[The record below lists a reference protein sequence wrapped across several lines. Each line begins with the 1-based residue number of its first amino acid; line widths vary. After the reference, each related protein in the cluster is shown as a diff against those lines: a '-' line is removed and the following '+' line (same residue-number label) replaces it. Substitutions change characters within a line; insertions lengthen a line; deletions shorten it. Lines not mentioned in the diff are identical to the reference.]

1 MMRILFLADGRS
13 PTTQRWLKGIAA
25 RGHETHLVSTYD
37 CSPIPELTSFHILPV
52 ASGNFGGRQQKA
64 SVTQNLSPTAQQ
76 NNRKKFLR
84 WLIIHYRPIFQKIR
98 YYLGP
103 LTLPAYSREFNR
115 LIKSIQPDL
124 VHALRIPFEG
134 MLASHSP
141 APTPLVIS
149 TWGNDLTLHAHG
161 SKAMYTATVRTLKRT
176 RGLLSDASRDI
187 RLAREMGL
195 AANAL
200 TLVVPG
206 AGGINL
212 EEIRSNR
219 KSIDDLLGRP
229 VDSTT
234 TLVVNPRGIR
244 PAYVRNDIFF
254 QAIPKVLQQS
264 PKTLF
269 ICPAM
274 AGDPEV
280 ERWVELYDIAANVCL
295 LPALPQSRLWDIYRQ
310 AQVLISPSI
319 HDGTPNSVLEGMASG
334 CFPVVGDIE
343 SLREWITPGINGL
356 LINPNDP
363 QAVANGIIQGL
374 NDAEM
379 RTSAAQANLKLV
391 SERAEYHKVMQTV
404 ETFYQRICQI

>member
-1 MMRILFLADGRS
+1 MRILFIADGRS

-25 RGHETHLVSTYD
+25 RGHEVHLISTYP
-37 CSPIPELTSFHILPV
+37 CPPISGLTSLHILPV
-52 ASGNFGGRQQKA
+52 AFGSLGGEQQQTGA
-64 SVTQNLSPTAQQ
+64 PHHQSSATRGTGY
-76 NNRKKFLR
+76 RKLLR
-84 WLIIHYRPIFQKIR
+84 WLIVRYRPIFQKIR
-98 YYLGP
+98 YHLGP
-103 LTLPAYSREFNR
+103 LTLSLHVKELNK
-115 LIKSIQPDL
+115 LVENIQPDL

-134 MLASHSP
+134 MLASYLP
-141 APTPLVIS
+141 AQLPLIIS
-149 TWGNDLTLHAHG
+149 TWGNDLTLHANG
-161 SKAMYTATVRTLKRT
+161 SKAMYTATAHALQRT

-212 EEIRSNR
+212 EEIHSNR
-219 KSIDDLLGRP
+219 KRIDDLLGKP

-234 TLVVNPRGIR
+234 TLVINPRGIR

-254 QAIPKVLQQS
+254 QAIPRVLQQF

-274 AGDPEV
+274 ADDPEI

-295 LPALPQSRLWDIYRQ
+295 LPVLPQSRLWDIYKQ

-319 HDGTPNSVLEGMASG
+319 HDGTPNSLLEGMACG
-334 CFPVVGDIE
+334 CFPVAGDIE
-343 SLREWITPGINGL
+343 SLREWITSGINGL
-356 LINPNDP
+356 LVDPNDP
-363 QAVANGIIQGL
+363 QSVANGIIQGL
-374 NDAEM
+374 DDAEM
-379 RTSAAQANLKLV
+379 RANAAKVNLKLV
-391 SERAEYHKVMQTV
+391 NDRADYQKVMQTI